1 MLTTVPEP
9 PSSSSTLLSFIV
21 GFQKGR
27 SGPGTRILDS
37 GRSLGPWCFPVR
49 QGRVFVV
56 TACYSSS
63 SQFFDLSF
71 IVGFQKGRSGP
82 GTRILDSVRPLGP
95 WCFPVRQGRVFVV
108 TAAYSRS
115 SSSSQLFD
123 LSFIVGFQKGRSGP
137 GTRILDSVR
146 PLGPWC
152 FPVLWVTAAVGPC
165 HSSSSS
171 QLFIFYCRIIRR
183 DVPAPGHVFWTRFV
197 L

>member
-1 MLTTVPEP
+1 MFPRPAGPCLCGY
-9 PSSSSTLLSFIV
+9 SSSSQLFDLSFIV

-37 GRSLGPWCFPVR
+37 VRPLGPWCFPVR

-56 TACYSSS
+56 TAACYSSSSS

-108 TAAYSRS
+108 TA
-115 SSSSQLFD
+115 L
-123 LSFIVGFQKGRSGP
+123 GGP
-137 GTRILDSVR
+137 G
-146 PLGPWC
+146 
-152 FPVLWVTAAVGPC
+152 AVI
-165 HSSSSS
+165 S
-171 QLFIFYCRIIRR
+171 
-183 DVPAPGHVFWTRFV
+183 T
-197 L
+197 